1 MSTNETSVPR
11 KSRPKKILAASA
23 SYEIRRLGRDE
34 ATGTRPASPTG
45 AGIPRPRVI
54 AALVAAP

>member
-23 SYEIRRLGRDE
+23 SYEIRRLRRDE
-34 ATGTRPASPTG
+34 ATVTRPASRTWV
-45 AGIPRPRVI
+45 GIPRPGVV